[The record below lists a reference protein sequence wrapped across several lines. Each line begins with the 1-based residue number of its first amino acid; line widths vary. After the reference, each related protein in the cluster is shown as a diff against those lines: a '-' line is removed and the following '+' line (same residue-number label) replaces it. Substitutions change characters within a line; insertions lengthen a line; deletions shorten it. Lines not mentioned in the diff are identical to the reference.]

1 MTNID
6 FSTMSL
12 EELEQLSA
20 AAYKEVAIRKQREQ
34 EKDWRELIRKLDDYC
49 KKYGEVSI
57 TGYGEDFVLTSPICV
72 NQVGEISI
80 EED

>member
-1 MTNID
+1 MVNID

-12 EELEQLSA
+12 EELEQLSV
-20 AAYKEVAIRKQREQ
+20 AAYKEVALRKKRAQ
-34 EKDWRELIRKLDDYC
+34 EKDWRELIHKLDDYC

-57 TGYGEDFVLTSPICV
+57 TGYGEDFVLTSPIQV
-72 NQVGEISI
+72 NKVGEISI